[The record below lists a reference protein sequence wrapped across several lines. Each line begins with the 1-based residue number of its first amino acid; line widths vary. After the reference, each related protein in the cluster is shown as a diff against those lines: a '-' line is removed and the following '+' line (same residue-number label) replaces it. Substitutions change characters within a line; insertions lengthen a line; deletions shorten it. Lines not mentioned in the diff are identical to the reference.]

1 MSRIKRITV
10 TDYANSMPASH
21 LLIVA
26 GLVSAAFLFMPG
38 GCSTVEGMGK
48 DIQASSRIVREWW
61 NKDKKQPAF
70 YMDASINTEE
80 KP

>member
-1 MSRIKRITV
+1 MPKLKRRIIE
-10 TDYANSMPASH
+10 DYHERPGSLA
-21 LLIVA
+21 IVC
-26 GLVSAAFLFMPG
+26 GLVLAGFLFLPG